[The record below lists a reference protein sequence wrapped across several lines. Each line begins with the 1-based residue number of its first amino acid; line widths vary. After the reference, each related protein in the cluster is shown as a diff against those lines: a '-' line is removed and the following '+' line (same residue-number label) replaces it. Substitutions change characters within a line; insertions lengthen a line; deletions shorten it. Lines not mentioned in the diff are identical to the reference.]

1 MPEQTSRDRDR
12 ATQHNNCVQSTK
24 NQARSLHIRLQ
35 NKQLK
40 KQICMTFRNIE
51 AVDSYHKTRLANIR
65 RRDTSKLPTKHKAV
79 NAR

>member
-40 KQICMTFRNIE
+40 KQICMTFRNI
-51 AVDSYHKTRLANIR
+51 
-65 RRDTSKLPTKHKAV
+65 
-79 NAR
+79 

>member
-40 KQICMTFRNIE
+40 KQISMTFRNTE
-51 AVDSYHKTRLANIR
+51 AVDVTI
-65 RRDTSKLPTKHKAV
+65 
-79 NAR
+79 

>member
-40 KQICMTFRNIE
+40 TQICMTFRNIE
-51 AVDSYHKTRLANIR
+51 AVDSYHIK
-65 RRDTSKLPTKHKAV
+65 RD
-79 NAR
+79 

>member
-40 KQICMTFRNIE
+40 KQISMTFRNTE
-51 AVDSYHKTRLANIR
+51 AVDGYHKKPANIR
-65 RRDTSKLPTKHKAV
+65 RRDISKLPTKHIAV
-79 NAR
+79 NTR